1 MLRPGRLALKQALCS
16 TGSATMPRTRKPLSA
31 ERIAQAALALVDK
44 EGLEGFSFRVLA
56 KKLGCEAMSIYHYY
70 PSKAHLFD
78 AMVEI
83 CIAETQVPPAGV
95 PWKERLQDLAHAYRA
110 TALRHPGFFLYFAI
124 YRMNNRAGLSFLDRI
139 AGIFQETGLPPEWQA
154 AHFRAIGYYI
164 MGAGLDEAQGY
175 IKGPSATEPVPETKA
190 RMDYPA
196 ITSLGRYFSKAHHE
210 ATFEHGLEAL
220 LDALERDVKS
230 RKSEDAA

>member
-1 MLRPGRLALKQALCS
+1 
-16 TGSATMPRTRKPLSA
+16 MPRTRKPLSA

-44 EGLEGFSFRVLA
+44 EGLDGFSFRVLA

-83 CIAETQVPPAGV
+83 CIAETELQPPGL
-95 PWKERLQDLAHAYRA
+95 PWMERLRGLAHAYRA

-124 YRMNNRAGLSFLDRI
+124 FRMNNRAGLSFLNRI
-139 AGIFQETGLPPEWQA
+139 VEVFQETGLTPARQA
-154 AHFRAIGYYI
+154 AQFRASGYYI

-175 IKGPSATEPVPETKA
+175 IKGPSATEPVPEAKA

-196 ITSLGRYFSKAHHE
+196 ISSLGRYFSRAYHE
-210 ATFEHGLEAL
+210 ATFEHGLGALLEAL
-220 LDALERDVKS
+220 DREVQATATGGQLNPIDR
-230 RKSEDAA
+230 R